1 MNYRSIAPLVES
13 SRCLLFFVF
22 DAYII
27 SSWQKSFLPL
37 HLQQLT
43 YISLT
48 IIRLIHLL
56 SIVIW
61 LLVWLN
67 RTNSRCKENYDK
79 RSLMKED
86 KYIDA
91 YMENTLNY
99 QNKSIV
105 WIKLSFVVAII
116 LSFTLFW
123 AVFALRFDECT
134 YFLTNSKVEL

>member
-1 MNYRSIAPLVES
+1 
-13 SRCLLFFVF
+13 
-22 DAYII
+22 
-27 SSWQKSFLPL
+27 
-37 HLQQLT
+37 
-43 YISLT
+43 
-48 IIRLIHLL
+48 
-56 SIVIW
+56 
-61 LLVWLN
+61 
-67 RTNSRCKENYDK
+67 
-79 RSLMKED
+79 MKED

-105 WIKLSFVVAII
+105 WIKLSFVAAIT